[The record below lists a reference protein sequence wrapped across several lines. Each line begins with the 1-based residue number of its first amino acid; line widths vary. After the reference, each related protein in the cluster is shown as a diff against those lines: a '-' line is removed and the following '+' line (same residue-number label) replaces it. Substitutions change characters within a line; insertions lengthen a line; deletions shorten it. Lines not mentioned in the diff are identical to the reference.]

1 MLEHNAVL
9 FLLVWLN
16 VAYHV
21 HKLPVEQA
29 RHHAFHTLITLSTT
43 LIDVIEPDNV

>member
-16 VAYHV
+16 VAYRV

-29 RHHAFHTLITLSTT
+29 RHHAFHTIGHPVNK
-43 LIDVIEPDNV
+43 IDRRY